1 MIGDALSLPTLA
13 ATAAGSI
20 VGLVFGAIPGLTFSM
35 ALALVMPFTFGMEPV
50 PAIAMLFAVYTGG
63 MTGGAVS
70 AVLLG
75 IPGTP
80 SAAATI
86 FDGHQLARKGEASL
100 ALGASVVA
108 SAFGGLF
115 SLVVMMLLVEQVASL
130 AIRFGPA
137 EIFALV
143 LFGLSTI
150 CGLAEQS
157 LLRGLIAGV
166 LGLMLMTIGLD
177 EIDGVGRLTFG
188 TVQLQQGV
196 NMLVAM
202 IGLFAVPQVI
212 TTFIERRATEVS
224 SATPWPGEVRVE
236 FPWRR
241 LRGYWW
247 LMVRSSGIG
256 TIVGAIPGT
265 GGPIAAFL
273 AYDHARRFSAR
284 PEDYGKG
291 ELGGVVAPEAAN
303 NAVMGGALIPMLS
316 LGIPGDPATAVI
328 LGGLLVHGLQPGPLL
343 IQSNLDT
350 IYALYMTIIASWVI
364 ILLVQLWGIRVF
376 VRVLR
381 VPPHLLGVC
390 ILVLCAIGSYAIRNA
405 IFDVY
410 LMAVIGLLG
419 YVLQRLRIPLAP
431 VVLGLVLGPTLEQQ
445 YRTALILSEGSHRI
459 FLESPFAVTFFALT
473 AAIVAWQVR
482 SSLRRARTR
491 AAYGDRRE
499 ESAEP

>member
-1 MIGDALSLPTLA
+1 METLVIGDALGLTTIA

-20 VGLVFGAIPGLTFSM
+20 VGLFFGAIPGLTFSM

-50 PAIAMLFAVYTGG
+50 PALAMLLAVYSGG

-80 SAAATI
+80 SAVATV
-86 FDGHQLARKGEASL
+86 FDGHQMARKGEASV
-100 ALGASVVA
+100 ALGAAVIA

-115 SLVVMMLLVEQVASL
+115 SLAVMVLLLEQVAAV
-130 AIRFGPA
+130 AIRFGPT

-150 CGLAEQS
+150 CGLAERS

-166 LGLMLMTIGLD
+166 LGLMMMTIGLD

-202 IGLFAVPQVI
+202 IALFAIPQVI
-212 TTFIERRATEVS
+212 TTFIETRADENVRG
-224 SATPWPGEVRVE
+224 SAAPWPGDVRAE

-273 AYDHARRFSAR
+273 AYDHARRFSRR
-284 PEDYGKG
+284 PEEYGKG
-291 ELGGVVAPEAAN
+291 ELGGVVAPESAN

-343 IQSNLDT
+343 FDSNLDI
-350 IYALYMTIIASWVI
+350 IYALYITILVSWVV

-390 ILVLCAIGSYAIRNA
+390 ILVLCAIGSYAIRNSV
-405 IFDVY
+405 FDVY
-410 LMAVIGLLG
+410 VVAVIGLFG
-419 YVLQRLRIPLAP
+419 YALQRMRIPLAP

-459 FLESPFAVTFFALT
+459 FLESPFAVALFALT
-473 AAIVAWQVR
+473 GAVIGWQIW
-482 SSLRRARTR
+482 SSLRT
-491 AAYGDRRE
+491 GRRE
-499 ESAEP
+499 GT

>member
-1 MIGDALSLPTLA
+1 MIADALSLGTLT
-13 ATAAGSI
+13 ATAVGAI
-20 VGLVFGAIPGLTFSM
+20 VGLAFGAIPGLTFSM
-35 ALALVMPFTFGMEPV
+35 ALALMMPFTFGMEPL
-50 PAIAMLFAVYTGG
+50 PALAMLLATYTGG

-80 SAAATI
+80 SAAATVL
-86 FDGHQLARKGEASL
+86 DGYQMARRGEASV
-100 ALGASVVA
+100 ALGASVIA

-115 SLVVMMLLVEQVASL
+115 SLLVMMLLLEEVAAV

-150 CGLAEQS
+150 CGLAHRS
-157 LLRGLIAGV
+157 LLRGLVAGV
-166 LGLMLMTIGLD
+166 LGLMIMTIGLD
-177 EIDGVGRLTFG
+177 EIDGVGRLTFD
-188 TVQLQQGV
+188 TIDLQQGV

-212 TTFIERRATEVS
+212 TTFS
-224 SATPWPGEVRVE
+224 SPPSDVARVAADVKAAW
-236 FPWRR
+236 PWRR
-241 LRGYWW
+241 LRGYWGVM
-247 LMVRSSGIG
+247 LRSSGIG
-256 TIVGAIPGT
+256 TVMGAIPGT

-273 AYDHARRFSAR
+273 AYDHARRFSSR
-284 PEDYGKG
+284 PADYGHG

-343 IQSNLDT
+343 IESNLDV
-350 IYALYMTIIASWVI
+350 IYALYITIVMSWVV
-364 ILLVQLWGIRVF
+364 ILLVQFWGIRLF

-381 VPPHLLGVC
+381 VPPHVLGVC
-390 ILVLCAIGSYAIRNA
+390 ILVLCAIGSYAIRNS

-410 LMAVIGLLG
+410 VMAIIGLFG
-419 YVLQRLRIPLAP
+419 YVLQRLEIPLAP

-445 YRTALILSEGSHRI
+445 YRIALILSEGSHSI
-459 FLESPFAVTFFALT
+459 FFESPFAVALFALT
-473 AAIVAWQVR
+473 AALILWHAL
-482 SSLRRARTR
+482 SSLRRTPR
-491 AAYGDRRE
+491 AA
-499 ESAEP
+499 

>member
-1 MIGDALSLPTLA
+1 METWLPAISVALRLDTLL

-20 VGLVFGAIPGLTFSM
+20 VGLLFGAIPGLTFST
-35 ALALVMPFTFGMEPV
+35 ALALMMPFTFGLDVV
-50 PAIAMLFAVYTGG
+50 PAIALLFGVYSGG

-80 SAAATI
+80 SAAATV
-86 FDGHQLARKGEASL
+86 FDGYPMALKGEASV
-100 ALGASVVA
+100 ALGASVIA

-115 SLVVMMLLVEQVASL
+115 SLVVMMLLLEQVAAV

-150 CGLAEQS
+150 CGLAEKS
-157 LLRGLIAGV
+157 LVRGLIAGV

-177 EIDGVGRLTFG
+177 ELDGVGRLTFG
-188 TVQLQQGV
+188 TVELQQGV

-202 IGLFAVPQVI
+202 IGLFAVPQAI
-212 TTFIERRATEVS
+212 TTFMQYGKIQQPPITETVRAVL
-224 SATPWPGEVRVE
+224 
-236 FPWRR
+236 PWRR
-241 LRGYWW
+241 LRSYWW
-247 LMVRSSGIG
+247 LMARSSGIG

-265 GGPIAAFL
+265 GGPVAAFL
-273 AYDHARRFSAR
+273 AYDHARRFSRQPA
-284 PEDYGKG
+284 EYGKG

-316 LGIPGDPATAVI
+316 LGIPGDPATAII
-328 LGGLLVHGLQPGPLL
+328 LGGLLVHGLQPGPALF
-343 IQSNLDT
+343 QSSLDV
-350 IYALYMTIIASWVI
+350 IYALYITIVVSWIV
-364 ILLVQLWGIRVF
+364 ILLVQLWGIRLF

-381 VPPHLLGVC
+381 VPPHLLAVC
-390 ILVLCAIGSYAIRNA
+390 ILVLCGIGSYAIRNS

-410 LMAVIGLLG
+410 LMAIVGLLG

-445 YRTALILSEGSHRI
+445 YRTALILSEGSYSI
-459 FLESPFAVTFFALT
+459 FLESTFAMGLFVLT
-473 AAIVAWQVR
+473 AALVAWQIW
-482 SSLRRARTR
+482 SSLRRRDQSR
-491 AAYGDRRE
+491 AL
-499 ESAEP
+499 P

>member
-1 MIGDALSLPTLA
+1 MDALLQGASAALSLNTVA
-13 ATAAGSI
+13 ATAAGC
-20 VGLVFGAIPGLTFSM
+20 VAGLVFSAIPGLTFSV
-35 ALALVMPFTFGMEPV
+35 ALALMMPFTFGMDPV
-50 PAIAMLFAVYTGG
+50 PAIGLMLGVYSGG

-80 SAAATI
+80 SAAATVL
-86 FDGHQLARKGEASL
+86 DGFPMARRGDASL
-100 ALGASVVA
+100 ALGASVIA

-115 SLVVMMLLVEQVASL
+115 SLVVMMLLLEQVAAV

-150 CGLAEQS
+150 CGLAERS
-157 LLRGLIAGV
+157 LLRGLVAGV
-166 LGLMLMTIGLD
+166 LGLMMMTIGLD
-177 EIDGVGRLTFG
+177 ALDGVGRLTFG

-202 IGLFAVPQVI
+202 IALFAVPQVI
-212 TTFIERRATEVS
+212 STFVDYGRVERATITEN
-224 SATPWPGEVRVE
+224 VRAAL
-236 FPWRR
+236 PWRQ
-241 LRGYWW
+241 LRDHWW
-247 LMVRSSGIG
+247 LMVRSSAIG
-256 TIVGAIPGT
+256 TVVGAIPGT
-265 GGPIAAFL
+265 GGPIASFL
-273 AYDHARRFSAR
+273 AYDHARRFSRR
-284 PEDYGKG
+284 PADYGKG

-316 LGIPGDPATAVI
+316 LGIPGDPATAII
-328 LGGLLVHGLQPGPLL
+328 LGALLVHGLQPGPLL
-343 IQSNLDT
+343 FQTSLDL
-350 IYALYMTIIASWVI
+350 IYALYLTIVVSWVV
-364 ILLVQLWGIRVF
+364 ILLVQLWGIRLF

-390 ILVLCAIGSYAIRNA
+390 ILMLCGIGSYAIRNS

-410 LMAVIGLLG
+410 LMAVVGLFG
-419 YVLQRLRIPLAP
+419 YALQRMRIPLAP

-459 FLESPFAVTFFALT
+459 FLESGFAMCLFALT
-473 AAIVAWQVR
+473 LLTIGWQVR
-482 SSLRRARTR
+482 SSLGVGARIPR
-491 AAYGDRRE
+491 SR
-499 ESAEP
+499 

>member
-1 MIGDALSLPTLA
+1 MQAMSTALSLNTVA
-13 ATAAGSI
+13 ATAAGSV

-35 ALALVMPFTFGMEPV
+35 ALALMMPFTFGMEPV
-50 PAIAMLFAVYTGG
+50 PAIALLLGVYSGG

-70 AVLLG
+70 AILLG

-80 SAAATI
+80 SAAATV
-86 FDGHQLARKGEASL
+86 FDGYPMALKGEASL
-100 ALGASVVA
+100 ALGASVIA

-115 SLVVMMLLVEQVASL
+115 SLVVMMLLLEQVAAV

-150 CGLAEQS
+150 CGLAERS

-166 LGLMLMTIGLD
+166 LGLMVMTIGLD
-177 EIDGVGRLTFG
+177 ELDGVGRLTFG

-212 TTFIERRATEVS
+212 TAFIDY
-224 SATPWPGEVRVE
+224 GRVE
-236 FPWRR
+236 HVQITEHVRAMFPWRR
-241 LRGYWW
+241 LRDQWW
-247 LMVRSSGIG
+247 LMVRSSVIG
-256 TIVGAIPGT
+256 TVVGAIPGT
-265 GGPIAAFL
+265 GGPIASFL
-273 AYDHARRFSAR
+273 AYDHARRFSHR
-284 PEDYGKG
+284 PSDYGKG
-291 ELGGVVAPEAAN
+291 ALGGVVAPEAAN
-303 NAVMGGALIPMLS
+303 NAVMGGALIPVLS
-316 LGIPGDPATAVI
+316 LGIPGDPATAII

-343 IQSNLDT
+343 FQTSLDV
-350 IYALYMTIIASWVI
+350 IYALYITIVVSWVV

-390 ILVLCAIGSYAIRNA
+390 ILVLCGIGSYAIRNS

-410 LMAVIGLLG
+410 LMAIVGLSG
-419 YVLQRLRIPLAP
+419 YAMQRMRIPLAP

-459 FLESPFAVTFFALT
+459 FLESGFAMSFFALT
-473 AAIVAWQVR
+473 LLTVGWQVR
-482 SSLRRARTR
+482 SSLRRRPAVP
-491 AAYGDRRE
+491 
-499 ESAEP
+499 EPEVT

>member
-35 ALALVMPFTFGMEPV
+35 ALALMMPFTFGMEPV
-50 PAIAMLFAVYTGG
+50 PAMAMLFAVYTGG

-86 FDGHQLARKGEASL
+86 FDGHQLARRGEASL

-115 SLVVMMLLVEQVASL
+115 SLIVMMLLVGQVASL

-150 CGLAEQS
+150 CGLAERS

-166 LGLMLMTIGLD
+166 LGLMLMTVGLD

-188 TVQLQQGV
+188 TVQLQQGI

-212 TTFIERRATEVS
+212 TAFIERRATEARSHGDHDNVRG
-224 SATPWPGEVRVE
+224 SAAPGLGEIRVE

-350 IYALYMTIIASWVI
+350 IYALYITIIASWVI

-459 FLESPFAVTFFALT
+459 FLESPFAVVFFALT
-473 AAIVAWQVR
+473 AAIVGWQAW
-482 SSLRRARTR
+482 SSLRGSGTGNA
-491 AAYGDRRE
+491 
-499 ESAEP
+499 